1 MTADEWQASTDSA
14 RMLRFVHE
22 NPDHENITCCRS
34 DRKLRLFACA
44 CGRELA
50 KNHLNFSGMSR
61 TEASHY
67 IAAFEDLADG
77 VPLPHDVPSSA
88 GCYLAG
94 TPQSA
99 AGHCANLQHPAFAA
113 LLRDICGDPFRPVLL
128 PLLRRCWKCHREAP
142 VRDRQATLCRCGTW
156 SDLEPFCP
164 WLTPTVLALASA
176 PYDLRTP
183 DGTLD
188 PVRLLVLAD
197 ALEEVG
203 CLDERCQ
210 QCHGRGTYTVH
221 VRNDAVSA
229 MNGYG
234 PATTYSEWRGC
245 RHCGGGHDRKGTGR
259 IPHPLLAHLRSP
271 GPHVRGCAVLD
282 AILGRE

>member
-1 MTADEWQASTDSA
+1 MTADEWLASDDVA
-14 RMLRFVHE
+14 VMLEFVHE

-34 DRKLRLFACA
+34 DRKLRLFAVA

-50 KNHLNFSGMSR
+50 KDCQNFSSMTR
-61 TEASHY
+61 AEALRFV
-67 IAAFEDLADG
+67 AAFEDLADG
-77 VPLPHDVPSSA
+77 VPLPPDIPVPG

-99 AGHCANLQHPAFAA
+99 AEHCAGLGHPIFAN

-188 PVRLLVLAD
+188 PVRLAVLAD
-197 ALEEVG
+197 ALEEAGCDHLEETWACRRCGKTENVG
-203 CLDERCQ
+203 VWESQYAAKEQR
-210 QCHGRGTYTVH
+210 
-221 VRNDAVSA
+221 
-229 MNGYG
+229 MNCGNCAIAL
-234 PATTYSEWRGC
+234 PAKGNVF
-245 RHCGGGHDRKGTGR
+245 RKSIRAT
-259 IPHPLLAHLRSP
+259 HPLLAHLRSP
-271 GPHVRGCAVLD
+271 GPHVRGCAALD